1 MRKIK
6 GIMRNSAKSIVVAV
20 IMGLMAFSLTSGSK
34 RLFAGETDEVPG
46 VTKDS
51 IKIGQFGPFTGPIA
65 IYGKTA
71 HMATIIYNTVNEMGG
86 VHGRKIV
93 IISEDTACQPVK
105 GVAAVKKLIHQDK
118 VFMLHGGMCSNVIV
132 TAKKEILE
140 SGIPFMNLGGGSSR
154 IITPFERQ
162 IFTPIFTSVVIG
174 RSMVDFA
181 MSKPGTKRVAV
192 IKHTGEW
199 GMSFY
204 EPIVEWLKEK
214 YGITPVADLDFERGG
229 TDSTP
234 YVLKVKKAKADV
246 LLVVTYPPPTSII
259 LRDSY
264 KLGLRIPIIST
275 SGTGVGEQF
284 EKVGIPEA
292 NRYFFA
298 PYWFKYPLDHPKM
311 EKFREM
317 LKKDY
322 PKDKWDVFAPLGIG
336 GAMIVVEALRK
347 VGPDLTREKLIAA
360 LETFNKFDKWEP
372 IEYPFSTPTT
382 FSPTDHQGFDY
393 VAFSVMDV
401 DAKKFCVLYDWSDYE
416 KLRKK

>member
-1 MRKIK
+1 
-6 GIMRNSAKSIVVAV
+6 
-20 IMGLMAFSLTSGSK
+20 
-34 RLFAGETDEVPG
+34 
-46 VTKDS
+46 
-51 IKIGQFGPFTGPIA
+51 
-65 IYGKTA
+65 
-71 HMATIIYNTVNEMGG
+71 
-86 VHGRKIV
+86 
-93 IISEDTACQPVK
+93 
-105 GVAAVKKLIHQDK
+105 
-118 VFMLHGGMCSNVIV
+118 
-132 TAKKEILE
+132 
-140 SGIPFMNLGGGSSR
+140 
-154 IITPFERQ
+154 
-162 IFTPIFTSVVIG
+162 
-174 RSMVDFA
+174 
-181 MSKPGTKRVAV
+181 
-192 IKHTGEW
+192 
-199 GMSFY
+199 MSFY
-204 EPIVEWLKEK
+204 EPVVEWLKEK

-229 TDSTP
+229 TDATP

-298 PYWFKYPLDHPKM
+298 PYWFKYPLDHPEM
-311 EKFREM
+311 EKFRVM

-322 PKDKWDVFAPLGIG
+322 PKDKWDVFAPLGVG

-347 VGPDLTREKLIAA
+347 VGPDLTREKLITA
-360 LETFNKFDKWEP
+360 LETFNKFDQWEP

-393 VAFSVMDV
+393 VAFSVIDV
-401 DAKKFCVLYDWSDYE
+401 DTKKFRVLYDWSDYE